1 MDLIFGVVIALFGS
15 GFMYWN
21 LTPDSA
27 PDGLVGYFFK
37 ILLMGISLVLIGF
50 GLLAIF

>member
-1 MDLIFGVVIALFGS
+1 MDLIFGVVIALVGI